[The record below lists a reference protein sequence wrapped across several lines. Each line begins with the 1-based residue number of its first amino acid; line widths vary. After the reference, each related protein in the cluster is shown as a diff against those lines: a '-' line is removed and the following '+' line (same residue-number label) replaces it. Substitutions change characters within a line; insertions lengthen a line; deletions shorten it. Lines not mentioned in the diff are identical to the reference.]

1 MKKFLEGLKQ
11 KHPTLYQFVS
21 FAGVGGV
28 VTVVDFTLFALCRY
42 LIFTAYLDTPFR
54 FFIFDYPIEKGG
66 LCAFLAF
73 VISVPL
79 AQVVSFLLQRNFT
92 FRANNNTAASAFMF
106 SCLII
111 FIFLVNM
118 YLPVLTLAFLG
129 RFLSPSVASVI
140 AKCINMTTSMLIEF
154 PIDKYIIMRRKPHKC
169 K

>member
-1 MKKFLEGLKQ
+1 MKELLEKLKQ
-11 KHPTLYQFVS
+11 KHPILYQFIS

-28 VTVVDFTLFALCRY
+28 VTVVDFALFALCRY
-42 LIFTAYLDTPFR
+42 LVFTAYLDTPFQ
-54 FFIFDYPIEKGG
+54 FFIFDYPVQKGG

-73 VISVPL
+73 VISFPL

-92 FRANNNTAASAFMF
+92 FKANNNTAASAAMF
-106 SCLII
+106 TCLII

-118 YLPVLTLAFLG
+118 YLPVLTLGLLT
-129 RFLSPSVASVI
+129 RFLSPSAASII

-154 PIDKYIIMRRKPHKC
+154 PIDKYVIMRRKTTK

>member
-1 MKKFLEGLKQ
+1 MKQLLERCRQ
-11 KHPTLYQFVS
+11 KHPVLYQFMS

-28 VTVVDFTLFALCRY
+28 VTVVDFGLFALFRY
-42 LIFTAYLDTPFR
+42 LVFTSLTTVPFH
-54 FFIFDYPIEKGG
+54 FLILDYPIEKGG

-73 VISVPL
+73 AISFPL

-92 FRANNNTAASAFMF
+92 FRANNSTAASALMF
-106 SCLII
+106 TCLII

-129 RFLSPSVASVI
+129 RFLSPSVAGVV

-154 PIDKYIIMRRKPHKC
+154 PIDKYIIMRRKTPKC

>member
-1 MKKFLEGLKQ
+1 MKDFLARLKG
-11 KHPTLYQFVS
+11 KHPVLYQFLS

-28 VTVVDFTLFALCRY
+28 VTVVDFALFALCRY
-42 LIFTAYLDTPFR
+42 LIFTAYLDTPFH

-73 VISVPL
+73 VISFPL
-79 AQVVSFLLQRNFT
+79 AQVVSFLLQRHVT
-92 FRANNNTAASAFMF
+92 FKANNNAAASAVMF
-106 SCLII
+106 SCLIA

-118 YLPVLTLAFLG
+118 YLPVLTLGFLS
-129 RFLSPSVASVI
+129 RFLSPSLAGVV

-154 PIDKYIIMRRKPHKC
+154 PVDKYVIMRRKKQE